1 MSQNVTPTPS
11 LRRRVTLAVIGLI
24 AVLLVMVGI
33 AFDIAFGARLTD
45 DLDDELADLFYDAP
59 AMVEAGMSPQEL
71 VNVLQAPDFRAQVVS
86 ADGTVY
92 GDPELV
98 PAAQHAHPLP
108 QPVPVG
114 SGRSTPLP
122 WGELPSLKVS
132 GVLPDG
138 SLLTMKA
145 DSRRIT
151 STRNAMRRNMLF
163 GALGTLVVATLA
175 VCLVAA
181 RALSPLQRLTATADG
196 ITHGDRGRRIHP
208 DRLQTEL
215 GKAAEAFDRMLD
227 ALESAEQGAK
237 DAAATARRA
246 EAQSRQ
252 FLSDAAHE
260 LRTPLAGIQVVADQ
274 LIAGAGA
281 GTHSDKASDAG
292 MSGTRARRHA
302 ELLCSETRRAA
313 RLVNDL
319 LDIARIDAGLS
330 LRLERTDLAGIVA
343 SEVDRA
349 AMLAPGVSVRCTG
362 DQQLRVEAD
371 PTRVA
376 QILSNLLNN
385 ARRHTPPSGQIT
397 VNVETVDG
405 TAQVTVT
412 DTGPGVPDNDR
423 ERIFDRL
430 VRLDDARDRDSGG
443 AGLGLPIAR
452 ALAEAHHGTLVC
464 LPSDGGAIFRLTL
477 PINQPPQS
485 HPAQRSTN

>member
-1 MSQNVTPTPS
+1 MTPNTTPTPS
-11 LRRRVTLAVIGLI
+11 LRRRVTLAVIGLVT
-24 AVLLVMVGI
+24 ALLVAVGI
-33 AFDIAFGARLTD
+33 AFDMVFGARLTD

-71 VNVLQAPDFRAQVVS
+71 VNVLHAPDFRVQVVG

-92 GDPELV
+92 GDPDLV

-108 QPVPVG
+108 EPVPVG

-122 WGELPSLKVS
+122 WRELPSLKVS
-132 GVLPDG
+132 GLLPDG

-151 STRNAMRRNMLF
+151 NTRNAMRRNMLL
-163 GALGTLVVATLA
+163 GALGTLGVATLA
-175 VCLVAA
+175 VYLVAA
-181 RALSPLQRLTATADG
+181 RALSPLQRLTTTADG

-208 DRLQTEL
+208 DRPQTEL
-215 GKAAEAFDRMLD
+215 GEAAEAFDRMLD

-246 EAQSRQ
+246 EAQSKQ

-260 LRTPLAGIQVVADQ
+260 LRTPLAGIQVIADQ
-274 LIAGAGA
+274 LIAGAGTQPNKPSETGVA
-281 GTHSDKASDAG
+281 
-292 MSGTRARRHA
+292 GTRARRHA
-302 ELLCSETRRAA
+302 ELLGSETRRAA
-313 RLVNDL
+313 RLVSDL

-330 LRLERTDLAGIVA
+330 LRLERTDLVGIVA

-349 AMLAPGVSVRCTG
+349 AMLAPGVTVTRTG
-362 DQQLRVEAD
+362 DQQVFVEAD
-371 PTRVA
+371 PTKVA

-397 VNVETVDG
+397 VNVEKVDG
-405 TAQVTVT
+405 TAQVTVI
-412 DTGPGVPDNDR
+412 DSGPGVPDHDR

-464 LPSDGGAIFRLTL
+464 LPSDSGAIFRLML
-477 PINQPPQS
+477 PINQPPQPR
-485 HPAQRSTN
+485 PAPTSTD

>member
-1 MSQNVTPTPS
+1 VSENVTPTPS

-24 AVLLVMVGI
+24 AALLVVVGI
-33 AFDIAFGARLTD
+33 AFDVVFGARLTD

-71 VNVLQAPDFRAQVVS
+71 VGVLHAPDFRVQVVS

-98 PAAQHAHPLP
+98 PAAHHVHPLP
-108 QPVPVG
+108 EPVPVG

-132 GVLPDG
+132 GVLPNG

-145 DSRRIT
+145 DSSRIT

-181 RALSPLQRLTATADG
+181 RALFPLQRLTATADG

-208 DRLQTEL
+208 DRPQTEL

-227 ALESAEQGAK
+227 ALESAERGAK

-260 LRTPLAGIQVVADQ
+260 LRTPLAGIQVIADQ
-274 LIAGAGA
+274 LIAGAE
-281 GTHSDKASDAG
+281 THSDKASDAG

-302 ELLCSETRRAA
+302 ELLGSETRRAA
-313 RLVNDL
+313 RLVSDL

-330 LRLERTDLAGIVA
+330 LRPESTDLVGIVA
-343 SEVDRA
+343 TEVDRA

-362 DQQLRVEAD
+362 DQQVFVEAD

-397 VNVETVDG
+397 VNVEKVDG

-464 LPSDGGAIFRLTL
+464 LPSDGGAIFRLAL

-485 HPAQRSTN
+485 HPAQRSTD